1 MANRFDF
8 EQSLLGYFR
17 VEEDVKAVY
26 RFLLDKSDLA
36 GDDLDKVANMLLG
49 ISELYSVKSDAL
61 FDMFEELVYASSVE
75 KK

>member
-17 VEEDVKAVY
+17 VEDDVKDVLT
-26 RFLLDKSDLA
+26 FLLDKSDLK
-36 GDDLDKVANMLLG
+36 GNDLDKVANMLLG
-49 ISELYSVKSDAL
+49 ITELYSVKSDAL
-61 FDMFEELVYASSVE
+61 FDMFEELVGVGDLG